1 MPAAPY
7 PRTNVRYAFADQGED
22 LWVLG
27 GVSNGAIHNDVNRYN
42 ATTNT
47 WTPRAPIPGVPNA
60 GEGPCG
66 ALWNGKIYVAQ
77 GTTGSAL
84 YIYDIATNTWTTGAN
99 RPVANGYGCAAG
111 ALNGKLYVAGGNA
124 APTTLSVYDI
134 ATNTWSTG
142 AAPPSGIFLSGYQ
155 TVGNFLYVVGGFT
168 PTVGVNSTATMRL
181 DMTTGT
187 WSSGPAFTPA
197 RADFGLASAG
207 TKLYAIGGDANGGA
221 FFDST
226 DLVNELDVA
235 GLAGRNAGS
244 ASPPNLPQPVRQ
256 ANQAGFNSTGR
267 VGGEIWS
274 TGGINGVTFQFLSDH
289 LYRARPAGHHR
300 HRRRQ
305 DRRHH
310 LRRQGRHRHRRH
322 HLEPG

>member
-1 MPAAPY
+1 M
-7 PRTNVRYAFADQGED
+7 
-22 LWVLG
+22 
-27 GVSNGAIHNDVNRYN
+27 GAGRRLQRHDRNDVNRYN

-66 ALWNGKIYVAQ
+66 ALWNNKIYVAQ

-124 APTTLSVYDI
+124 APTVLTVYDI

-142 AAPPSGIFLSGYQ
+142 TAPPSGIFLSGYQ

-187 WSSGPAFTPA
+187 WSSGPASHRRGPT
-197 RADFGLASAG
+197 
-207 TKLYAIGGDANGGA
+207 
-221 FFDST
+221 
-226 DLVNELDVA
+226 
-235 GLAGRNAGS
+235 S
-244 ASPPNLPQPVRQ
+244 ASPRRGRTCTPWAVTPTAVPS
-256 ANQAGFNSTGR
+256 STR
-267 VGGEIWS
+267 PRSS
-274 TGGINGVTFQFLSDH
+274 TS
-289 LYRARPAGHHR
+289 
-300 HRRRQ
+300 
-305 DRRHH
+305 
-310 LRRQGRHRHRRH
+310 
-322 HLEPG
+322 